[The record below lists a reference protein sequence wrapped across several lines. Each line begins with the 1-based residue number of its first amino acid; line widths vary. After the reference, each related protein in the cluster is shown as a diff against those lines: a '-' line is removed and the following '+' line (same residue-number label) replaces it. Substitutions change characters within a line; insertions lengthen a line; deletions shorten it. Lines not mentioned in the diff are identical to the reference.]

1 MYAGRWGY
9 TGPAV
14 DFNLGDEAS
23 DLQAAVNAAQQDRLS
38 QVLSQM
44 AVMRDQLQ
52 AAKASGDTVQ
62 YAQLQQ
68 AYLQL
73 NDARAKLVA
82 GITSDSD
89 LTAID
94 KLILDTGNYID
105 QVVSALPGAIA
116 AVPAGIG
123 KGIIGAI
130 WPFALIAGG
139 LILFRREAR
148 K

>member
-1 MYAGRWGY
+1 MYAGRFGY

-14 DFNLGDEAS
+14 DFNLGD
-23 DLQAAVNAAQQDRLS
+23 DLTTLQQAVTDSANDRLS

-52 AAKASGDTVQ
+52 AAKANGDTVR

-94 KLILDTGNYID
+94 NLILSVGNYVD
-105 QVVSALPGAIA
+105 GVVSALPSAIS
-116 AVPAGIG
+116 AVPSAIG
-123 KGIIGAI
+123 KGLIGAI
-130 WPFALIAGG
+130 FPFALIAVG
-139 LILFRREAR
+139 LMLFKREAR